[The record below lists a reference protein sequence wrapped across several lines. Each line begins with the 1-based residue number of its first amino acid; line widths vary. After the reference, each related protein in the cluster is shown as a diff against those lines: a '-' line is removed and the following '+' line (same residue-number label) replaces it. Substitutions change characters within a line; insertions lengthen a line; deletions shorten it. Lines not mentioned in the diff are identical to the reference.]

1 MPPKGERRKQ
11 QIIDTAKKMFLEKG
25 FQSTHIGQVCEEL
38 DIARG
43 TVYQYFSNKKEILYA
58 ILDTV
63 AESIDD
69 NFDLDDLKD
78 FLHEKPENDVII
90 EFIDKRIASCLTVFS
105 EEPIVIKL
113 IFREIPGTDD
123 EVVEKVSDFLGRI
136 IATLSKEISTLCDAG
151 IFKKEIS
158 PGITASML
166 IGSIMMIVYQYTITN
181 KNYLDK
187 KVTTTIAKH
196 YLHGVYLNNGD

>member
-11 QIIDTAKKMFLEKG
+11 QIIDTAKEMFLEKG
-25 FQSTHIGQVCEEL
+25 FQSTHIGQVCEKL
-38 DIARG
+38 AIARG

-58 ILDTV
+58 ILDSV
-63 AESIDD
+63 SEAIED
-69 NFDLDDLKD
+69 NLDPDDLND
-78 FLHEKPENDVII
+78 FLQNRPKNDEII
-90 EFIDKRIASCLTVFS
+90 QFIDNRIASCLTVFS

-123 EVVEKVSDFLGRI
+123 DVVNRVSDFLGKI
-136 IATLSKEISTLCDAG
+136 IATLSKEITTLRDAG
-151 IFKKEIS
+151 IFKKDIS
-158 PGITASML
+158 AGITASML

-187 KVTTTIAKH
+187 KVTSKIANH
-196 YLHGVYLNNGD
+196 YLHGVYLNIEE

>member
-63 AESIDD
+63 AEAIED
-69 NFDLDDLKD
+69 NLDADDLKD
-78 FLHEKPENDVII
+78 FLHDKPDNDVIMD
-90 EFIDKRIASCLTVFS
+90 FIDKRIASCLTVFS

-123 EVVEKVSDFLGRI
+123 EVVEKVSEFLGKI
-136 IATLSKEISTLCDAG
+136 ISTLSKEITTLRDAG
-151 IFKKEIS
+151 IFKKDIS
-158 PGITASML
+158 AGITASML
-166 IGSIMMIVYQYTITN
+166 IGSIMMIVYQYTVTN

-187 KVTTTIAKH
+187 KVTTTIANH
-196 YLHGVYLNNGD
+196 YLHGVYTNNGE

>member
-63 AESIDD
+63 AESIED
-69 NFDLDDLKD
+69 NFDPDDLKD

-123 EVVEKVSDFLGRI
+123 EVVEKVSDFLGKI

-196 YLHGVYLNNGD
+196 YLHGVYLNNGK

>member
-63 AESIDD
+63 AESIED
-69 NFDLDDLKD
+69 NLDPDDLKD
-78 FLHEKPENDVII
+78 FLHNKPDNDVIMQ
-90 EFIDKRIASCLTVFS
+90 FIDDRISSCLTVLS

-113 IFREIPGTDD
+113 MFREIPGTDD
-123 EVVEKVSDFLGRI
+123 EVVEKVSEFLGRI
-136 IATLSKEISTLCDAG
+136 ISVLSKEITSLREAG
-151 IFKKEIS
+151 IFKKDIS
-158 PGITASML
+158 AWNTASML
-166 IGSIMMIVYQYTITN
+166 IGSIMMIVYQYTVTN
-181 KNYLDK
+181 KNFLDK
-187 KVTTTIAKH
+187 SVTNKIAKH
-196 YLHGVYLNNGD
+196 YLHGVYLNDNH